1 MKQQFIVNENHPGLL
16 LFFAGWGCDENLFAE
31 RVPSG
36 YDYMLCYDYSSMDFD
51 FSVLANY
58 QSIRLM
64 AWSMGVWVAAKTFLD
79 KPFNW
84 EMKMAINGTLSP
96 KDDCNGIP
104 KVIFEGTLNQF
115 SANTL
120 SRFRKRMCASS
131 QQAEL
136 YSSRTADRSIES
148 LKEELTTL
156 NREIDRSAEE
166 KLSFTWDK
174 IIIGRQ
180 DLIFPFKNQMNA
192 WAGHN
197 FELREMPHYDASFFT
212 LCIQGEDSLWT
223 RH

>member
-1 MKQQFIVNENHPGLL
+1 MLV
-16 LFFAGWGCDENLFAE
+16 DESKTIFDTQIKEDLNYVWAIIYKDNISL
-31 RVPSG
+31 
-36 YDYMLCYDYSSMDFD
+36 ML
-51 FSVLANY
+51 
-58 QSIRLM
+58 Q
-64 AWSMGVWVAAKTFLD
+64 
-79 KPFNW
+79 
-84 EMKMAINGTLSP
+84 
-96 KDDCNGIP
+96 
-104 KVIFEGTLNQF
+104 
-115 SANTL
+115 
-120 SRFRKRMCASS
+120 
-131 QQAEL
+131 
-136 YSSRTADRSIES
+136 SIES